1 MNRKV
6 WMLRRIGLI
15 RALAAF
21 CLVLACG
28 VAGFSQVRTFP
39 DSTYR
44 IVIFTDQLN
53 VGGLTTAQ
61 KQFAAAHYAGS
72 QKLLRKDARA
82 LRVDNAG
89 YLVLHYRLGQ
99 GLGYRVPNV
108 CAATGAYLQIIDMD
122 SWVQEWPNSTPLE
135 EWFYHPSDSTRV
147 YNCDWGYYLMN
158 LDNAAWRT
166 WWGAKVIQQLQDN
179 EDDGLFA
186 DSYSIPNY
194 FGGSTWD
201 PHLPDVDETFELGWA
216 ASQHAFTDYIQTA
229 LHPLYKFIPN
239 LGAWITTRDPSDY
252 SNVDGAMIEN
262 FAFWGT
268 GNYFNL
274 EDWQLQ
280 MNRTLS
286 LTKADK
292 IVIAQAYPGT
302 LAERMFALGS
312 YLLVKGSHTYVNL
325 LIDPAGTMKPE
336 WYPEYK
342 VDLGGAVDS
351 LTGDILDFFNTST
364 GVYIRNFAN
373 GAVYVNPDTTARTV
387 SLGTPHNKVVPSGGG
402 YVPTGGAEPGT
413 LAVQRVTSI
422 SVPAHGAVIVLDIGG
437 GCTLSCN
444 ANAPT
449 SATVGK
455 VLTFNASSTAV
466 GCSGTPVYSWS
477 FGDGGTGSGA
487 HPTHAYGTA
496 GLFTWTVTVSVSGKT
511 CTKNGTVNVTAL
523 PTTPVIGVLTKGSA
537 PFRITVTGSNLQN
550 GIKVYINGVLWTNVS
565 WVSKLKIVLNGGSA
579 LKAKVPKNTP
589 TSFQFV
595 NPDAGSTTVTW
606 SWH

>member
-1 MNRKV
+1 MSRKTRQL
-6 WMLRRIGLI
+6 LRNSLV

-28 VAGFSQVRTFP
+28 PAGFSQTRTFP
-39 DSTYR
+39 DSTYG
-44 IVIFTDQLN
+44 IVVFTDQLD
-53 VGGLTTAQ
+53 VGNMTMAQ
-61 KQFAAAHYAGS
+61 RHFAAIHYAGS

-82 LRVDNAG
+82 LRLDNTG

-122 SWVQEWPNSTPLE
+122 SWVNEWPTSTPPE
-135 EWFYHPSDSTRV
+135 EWFYHVDSSKV
-147 YNCDWGYYLMN
+147 YNCDWGYYLMD
-158 LDNAAWRT
+158 LSDTAWRT
-166 WWGAKVIQQLQDN
+166 WWKDKVITQLGDN

-194 FGGSTWD
+194 LGPNWD
-201 PHLPDVDETFELGWA
+201 PPLPDVDETFEKGWA
-216 ASQHAFTDYIQTA
+216 TSQHAFTDYIQTA

-239 LGAWITTRDPSDY
+239 LGAWVTSRDPSDY

-268 GNYFNL
+268 GNYFVL
-274 EDWQLQ
+274 DDWKLQ

-286 LTKADK
+286 LTKAGK

-312 YLLVKGSHTYVNL
+312 YLLAKGSHTYINL

-336 WYPEYK
+336 WYPEYG
-342 VDLGGAVDS
+342 VDLGGAVDA
-351 LTGDILDFFNTST
+351 LPTDISSFLDTSN
-364 GVYIRNFAN
+364 VYVRHFAN
-373 GAVYVNPDTTARTV
+373 GAVYVNPDTTEHTV
-387 SLGTPHNKVVPSGGG
+387 PLGTPHNKVLPSGGG
-402 YVPTGGAEPGT
+402 YVPTGGATPGT
-413 LAVQRVTSI
+413 LTYQRVSSI

-455 VLTFNASSTAV
+455 LLTFNASSTAV
-466 GCSGTPVYSWS
+466 GCSGTPAYSWS

-496 GLFTWTVTVSVSGKT
+496 GLWTWTVTVAVSGKT
-511 CTKNGTVNVTAL
+511 CTKTGTVNVTAL
-523 PTTPVIGVLTKGSA
+523 PTTPVIGALTKGSA
-537 PFRITVTGSNLQN
+537 PFKITVTGSNLQN
-550 GIKVYINGVLWTNVS
+550 GIKVYINSVLWTNVS
-565 WVSKLKIVLNGGSA
+565 WVSKLKIVINGGSA

-589 TSFQFV
+589 TTFQFV
-595 NPDAGSTTVTW
+595 NPDAGSTTMTW